1 MNILAIVGS
10 PRKGGNTDILVDYVI
25 EGAKS
30 QRQEVSVE
38 KIYVNDLKLE
48 PCRGDVSCRKTGKCI
63 IPDDMAEILE
73 RIEQADA
80 LILGSPLYRGYLP
93 GQMKVLMDRTNPLE
107 KEIDASQMRMPG
119 KRALGL
125 LMSIVPQ
132 KLQTKMMQ
140 KMAGG
145 MGHFYRLERKDSVVV
160 VVGAHPGYVPVMKK
174 HLEQAAEALG
184 SLSLMSGGNI
194 VSSVLVP
201 GVAEKGDVLRKPES
215 LETAVEAGRRL
226 VSAR

>member
-1 MNILAIVGS
+1 
-10 PRKGGNTDILVDYVI
+10 
-25 EGAKS
+25 
-30 QRQEVSVE
+30 
-38 KIYVNDLKLE
+38 
-48 PCRGDVSCRKTGKCI
+48 
-63 IPDDMAEILE
+63 
-73 RIEQADA
+73 
-80 LILGSPLYRGYLP
+80 
-93 GQMKVLMDRTNPLE
+93 
-107 KEIDASQMRMPG
+107 MRMPG

-125 LMSIVPQ
+125 LMSIVPR
-132 KLQTKMMQ
+132 KLQMKMMQ

-145 MGHFYRLERKDSVVV
+145 MAHFYRLERKDSVVV

-201 GVAEKGDVLRKPES
+201 GVAEKGDVLRKPEF
-215 LETAVEAGRRL
+215 LEMAAETGRRL